1 MTTGAGTVVTL
12 TGAPLTIKRA
22 RPNARLLRDDMQSNA
37 ELLAPLSDAL
47 FRLGGEA
54 SKLLCL
60 LGGDKAE
67 AMRYIEAELEARF
80 DTGCGND

>member
-37 ELLAPLSDAL
+37 ELLAPLSDSL

-54 SKLLCL
+54 LRLLSI

-67 AMRYIEAELEARF
+67 ALRLIEAEIEARF
-80 DTGCGND
+80 ELEEVA